1 MPPPEAISVP
11 EVDAGHIVELERALA
26 RVAYLL
32 TRVRRHD
39 RAMTQC
45 GITMDRASV
54 PLLRLLADAEEP
66 MRLGELAT
74 RLDVEAP
81 HVSRQIQRLE
91 KAGYVERVPDPD
103 DRRAQRV
110 KPTER
115 GRAAVDAVR
124 EVLRGWM
131 ADALADWT
139 TEDLQALAILNHRMV
154 DAFLDHAESIG
165 DFVPGA
171 RDRRPAGTDR

>member
-1 MPPPEAISVP
+1 MPRPEAIP
-11 EVDAGHIVELERALA
+11 AIEVDAAHIVELERALA

-39 RAMTQC
+39 KAMVQC
-45 GITMDRASV
+45 GLTMDRASV
-54 PLLRLLADAEEP
+54 PLLRLLADAPEP

-91 KAGYVERVPDPD
+91 KAGYVERVQDPD
-103 DRRAQRV
+103 DGRAQRV
-110 KPTER
+110 GPTAS
-115 GRAAVDAVR
+115 GRRAVEAIR
-124 EVLRGWM
+124 EVMRGWM
-131 ADALADWT
+131 AEALADWT
-139 TEDLQALAILNHRMV
+139 TDDLKAVSALNHRMV

-165 DFVPGA
+165 DLGATA
-171 RDRRPAGTDR
+171 RDRPETA

>member
-1 MPPPEAISVP
+1 MPRPEATP
-11 EVDAGHIVELERALA
+11 AKQVDAAHIVELERALA

-39 RAMTQC
+39 QAMVQC
-45 GITMDRASV
+45 GLTMDRASV
-54 PLLRLLADAEEP
+54 PLLRLLADAGEP

-110 KPTER
+110 RPTAS
-115 GRAAVDAVR
+115 GRRAVEAVR
-124 EVLRGWM
+124 QVLRGWM
-131 ADALADWT
+131 AEALTDWT
-139 TEDLQALAILNHRMV
+139 TEDLQALAVLNHRMV
-154 DAFLDHAESIG
+154 DDFLDHAEFIG
-165 DFVPGA
+165 DLGATA
-171 RDRRPAGTDR
+171 RDRPSRTA

>member
-1 MPPPEAISVP
+1 MSPPEATAHQ
-11 EVDAGHIVELERALA
+11 VDAAHIVELEGALA

-39 RAMTQC
+39 YAMVKC
-45 GITMDRASV
+45 GVTMDRASV

-91 KAGYVERVPDPD
+91 KAGYIERIPDPD

-110 KPTER
+110 RPTEA
-115 GRAAVDAVR
+115 GRTAVDAVR
-124 EVLRGWM
+124 DVQRHWM
-131 ADALADWT
+131 TEALADWS
-139 TEDLQALAILNHRMV
+139 TEDLKALAVLNHRMV
-154 DAFLDHAESIG
+154 DGFLAHAEQIG
-165 DFVPGA
+165 DLGA
-171 RDRRPAGTDR
+171 SARESRTLRAD

>member
-1 MPPPEAISVP
+1 MPRPEATP
-11 EVDAGHIVELERALA
+11 HREVDTAHIVELERALA

-54 PLLRLLADAEEP
+54 PLLRILADAEEP
-66 MRLGELAT
+66 LRLGELAT

-91 KAGYVERVPDPD
+91 KSGYVERVPDPD

-110 KPTER
+110 RPTPQ
-115 GRAAVDAVR
+115 GRDAVDAIR
-124 EVLRGWM
+124 DVLRGWM
-131 ADALADWT
+131 QDALTDWT
-139 TEDLQALAILNHRMV
+139 PEDLKSLAVLNHRMV
-154 DAFLDHAESIG
+154 DAFLDHADSIG
-165 DFVPGA
+165 DYGA
-171 RDRRPAGTDR
+171 TARERRRP

>member
-1 MPPPEAISVP
+1 MPRSEATTAS
-11 EVDAGHIVELERALA
+11 EVDSGHIVDLERALA

-39 RAMTQC
+39 QAMVQC
-45 GITMDRASV
+45 GLTMDRASV
-54 PLLRLLADAEEP
+54 PLLRLLADADEP

-91 KAGYVERVPDPD
+91 KAGYVERVADPD

-110 KPTER
+110 RPTAA
-115 GRAAVDAVR
+115 GTRAVEAIR

-131 ADALADWT
+131 RDALSDWSS
-139 TEDLQALAILNHRMV
+139 EDLKSLAVLNHRMV
-154 DAFLDHAESIG
+154 DAFLDHAEIIG
-165 DFVPGA
+165 DFGA
-171 RDRRPAGTDR
+171 TARERGTRSA

>member
-1 MPPPEAISVP
+1 MPRPEATP
-11 EVDAGHIVELERALA
+11 AKQVDAAHIVELERALA

-39 RAMTQC
+39 QAMVQC
-45 GITMDRASV
+45 GLTMDRASV
-54 PLLRLLADAEEP
+54 PLLRLLADAGEP

-110 KPTER
+110 RPTAS
-115 GRAAVDAVR
+115 GRRAVEAVR
-124 EVLRGWM
+124 QVLRGWM
-131 ADALADWT
+131 AEALTDWT
-139 TEDLQALAILNHRMV
+139 TEDLQALAVLNHRMV
-154 DAFLDHAESIG
+154 DDFLDHAEVIG
-165 DFVPGA
+165 DLGATA
-171 RDRRPAGTDR
+171 RDRPGRTA